1 MAFQCFRPF
10 PCVRRTSHAPSFRAT
25 GGACVHSLNGHQ
37 IVMWESMVANLA
49 TVALVVLGWNQ
60 AQSCLDR
67 LTRAARRTLFA
78 VAMGGGAV
86 ASMLLAVQLEPGVI
100 FDLRSTLI
108 SLAGF
113 FGGAPGALIAGGIAA
128 VYRMLLGGPGVWAG
142 LIGIGCAGGVGVLG
156 HLLMRGRKPTFPH
169 LLCFAACVSAATIA
183 PFWTLPAEIRSAAL
197 QGFGVEISLLNFAA
211 AGAAAVA
218 VVHMLEL
225 AAERELLRAALAQAP
240 DFQFIKNRR
249 SEFVA
254 VNQAVAGHNGF
265 RKPGG
270 MLGRTDFDIT
280 LPGRAQKLFD
290 EEQEVLRTGV
300 GIVNQ
305 EEQITAVNG
314 ATRWFST
321 SKSPLRNSDGEVIGL
336 AGVTRDITG
345 QKQGEASLASSR
357 SQIRAALEEVSDG
370 VALFSGEGWLIYAN
384 PRFRECIGLNGQP
397 DAGLDASD
405 VFASLKTAEP
415 WTDKP
420 FEFLLG
426 GTELELQLADL
437 RWLRIRSLPLRQGVM
452 TVLVADVTR
461 EKEAGRMLDAF
472 AASLHA
478 MTEGLDGLPSPTARR
493 SFNRDVQAALAQAGA
508 LQRTLTAS

>member
-1 MAFQCFRPF
+1 MAFQCFQPF
-10 PCVRRTSHAPSFRAT
+10 PGVRRTSHAPSFRAT

-67 LTRAARRTLFA
+67 LTCAARRTLFA

-128 VYRMLLGGPGVWAG
+128 VYRMLLGGQGVWAG

-218 VVHMLEL
+218 VVHMLGL

-240 DFQFIKNRR
+240 DFQFIKNLR

-254 VNQAVAGHNGF
+254 VNQTVAGHNGF
-265 RKPGG
+265 RKPRG
-270 MLGRTDFDIT
+270 MLGRADFDIT

-336 AGVTRDITG
+336 AGVTRDIT
-345 QKQGEASLASSR
+345 
-357 SQIRAALEEVSDG
+357 
-370 VALFSGEGWLIYAN
+370 
-384 PRFRECIGLNGQP
+384 GLNGQP